1 MAKSHIFAVIGPTM
15 IVSLPG
21 FGVAS
26 MIGGLAISRC
36 RIPPGEQGLG
46 CPANEPWRTAGLMS
60 ALNWWCHFPKSA
72 SAMVVDT

>member
-26 MIGGLAISRC
+26 MIGGVGHLALPHPTR
-36 RIPPGEQGLG
+36 
-46 CPANEPWRTAGLMS
+46 
-60 ALNWWCHFPKSA
+60 
-72 SAMVVDT
+72 